1 MMNPSRLQQGSCV
14 LSRRHE
20 RGLCVRVGLT
30 QSFGQ
35 LAVASDPSGARSVS
49 GTQLKNFEGS
59 GDGRALAPDLEEVL
73 EAEGIQ
79 RFEED
84 IRLMSGAKLKEL
96 FGAKTTGRINLSLL
110 IKNMIWQVYERI
122 QAGEQEVFEGNIR
135 SFWYSHV
142 KPVLSRAG
150 GLRSGSDPYGV
161 MIDVFV
167 HLVLELDLLRYR
179 EFGFFDER
187 EGDRLI
193 GGANGHILV
202 AAEKRGHFPFLK
214 RLHDDFDVT
223 VISLG
228 GQPSLLSTE
237 YFAGEME
244 AAGFELGSRFPLLCI
259 VDFDP
264 SGWLIVDSFLAQL
277 EDLGFG
283 QAEVDFLVLP
293 EFMGKEQIQL
303 NKYRLSRKKSEKTK
317 NEKWV
322 AKSGGVDGK
331 LYGLEA
337 DAMGANQLRGLFRS
351 KVDEYLKLGMEE
363 VRRRRQQRKLIQVLE
378 RKILEI
384 LS

>member
-1 MMNPSRLQQGSCV
+1 MMEPRRLQQKPCT
-14 LSRRHE
+14 LSLRRS
-20 RGLCVRVGLT
+20 R
-30 QSFGQ
+30 
-35 LAVASDPSGARSVS
+35 
-49 GTQLKNFEGS
+49 
-59 GDGRALAPDLEEVL
+59 RALAQGFAARRLLPDLEEVL
-73 EAEGIQ
+73 EAEGIE

-84 IRLMSGAKLKEL
+84 IRLMGKARLKEL

-110 IKNMIWQVYERI
+110 IKNMVWQVLEKLR
-122 QAGEQEVFEGNIR
+122 AGLQQPFEGNVR

-142 KPVLSRAG
+142 KPTLSRAG
-150 GLRSGSDPYGV
+150 GLRADSDPYGV

-167 HLVLELDLLRYR
+167 RLVLELDLMRYR

-187 EGDRLI
+187 EEDRLI
-193 GGANGHILV
+193 GGANGHIIV

-214 RLHDDFDVT
+214 RLHEDFDVT

-264 SGWLIVDSFLAQL
+264 SGWLIVDSFLTQL

-283 QAEVDFLVLP
+283 EAEVEFLVLP

-322 AKSGGVDGK
+322 ARSGGVNGT

-337 DAMGANQLRGLFRS
+337 DAMEPGQLREQFRK

-363 VRRRRQQRKLIQVLE
+363 VRRRRQKRALIEVLE
-378 RKILEI
+378 KKILEK